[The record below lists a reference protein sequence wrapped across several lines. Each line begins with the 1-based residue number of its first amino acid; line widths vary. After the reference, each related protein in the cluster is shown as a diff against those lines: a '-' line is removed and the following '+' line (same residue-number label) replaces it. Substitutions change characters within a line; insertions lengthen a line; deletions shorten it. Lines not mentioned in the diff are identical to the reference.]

1 MIANLNAHV
10 AGADF
15 YLAEFPYCANV
26 LKEESVFVHD
36 QHVLHLGGAC
46 DDEHHDQDDD
56 DYDDHNDE
64 NDDDNDLASPWKF
77 YISGTFHCVRD
88 DSLQILDCANLHDDY
103 DDFDDCDACDHIC
116 YFHSTEEDSLKILNS
131 ANHYDDSDAIVMIVV
146 ICGT

>member
-10 AGADF
+10 ACADF
-15 YLAEFPYCANV
+15 HLAEFSYCANV

-46 DDEHHDQDDD
+46 DDEHRDQDDD
-56 DYDDHNDE
+56 SDDDHNDE
-64 NDDDNDLASPWKF
+64 NDDDNDLAGPWKF

-88 DSLQILDCANLHDDY
+88 DTLQILDCANLYDDC

-131 ANHYDDSDAIVMIVV
+131 ANHYDDSDTIVMN
-146 ICGT
+146 